1 MMMIIYKEFKYDAAA
16 NAGGPISAGAL
27 SADSLAFDDDSD
39 IYV

>member
-1 MMMIIYKEFKYDAAA
+1 MMLLPMQV
-16 NAGGPISAGAL
+16 PISAGAL